1 MFQDQIIAAIR
12 TGCAALGTT
21 IVVALVGWLTSVGV
35 DVELDST
42 TATVLAGLL
51 FGIAIAFYNV
61 LVNWLAANVHPNI
74 GYLLGV
80 PKTAVYEER
89 ETELLGADTIITDR
103 E

>member
-21 IVVALVGWLTSVGV
+21 IVVSLIGWLTSLGI
-35 DVELDST
+35 DIQLDST
-42 TATVLAGLL
+42 TATVLAGML
-51 FGIAIAFYNV
+51 FGIAIAVYNV
-61 LVNWLAANVHPNI
+61 TVNWLAANVHPNI

-80 PKTAVYEER
+80 PKAATYDDR
-89 ETELLGADTIITDR
+89 ESELLEADTIITDR